1 MPIVRAGGVL
11 LCAAAATTLAGCAG
25 SRLSP
30 DAPAGVNLAG
40 AWKLNRS
47 ASDDPQKVL
56 NRMRAEAFNLPNH
69 VNPSIPG
76 KCASMSAKSN
86 GLPSRS
92 ARSMISSPWPA
103 SETTR
108 VWKPRLLSAR
118 AKMAALASLSSTTK
132 TL

>member
-1 MPIVRAGGVL
+1 MLSSSARRGYDNLRIVRAGGVL

-56 NRMRAEAFNLPNH
+56 DRMRAAAFKRIGRRVTAGPR
-69 VNPSIPG
+69 PDG
-76 KCASMSAKSN
+76 RR
-86 GLPSRS
+86 GG
-92 ARSMISSPWPA
+92 
-103 SETTR
+103 TR
-108 VWKPRLLSAR
+108 PQPQE
-118 AKMAALASLSSTTK
+118 
-132 TL
+132 